1 MGLTLGHLTKE
12 NIFSLSRITYCCSGL
27 YIYDGLIM
35 SKLEYT
41 AEDFVLDP
49 EFKQWVLYPT
59 EADKVFW
66 EDYLRKNPSKHGD
79 IVLARRILLNLARKS
94 LKASDTR
101 LESTW
106 ANIAKAV
113 DQIDKQSLE
122 RKTIP
127 LNALSTIKRYDAQ
140 SRSYSENHQWYRT
153 AAILVIAFALAVS
166 ANLFRQTEKIPA
178 LENVLAYEEH
188 TVPAGIKAS
197 LTLQD
202 GSRVVLNSGS
212 TLRYIKNF
220 EADRRVLELEG
231 EAYFEVAKDSLRPFM
246 VQTGI
251 ATTRALG
258 TSFNVRAYVH
268 EEMDISLLSGS
279 VEVDLDMDQPRR
291 VKLVPGEAL
300 RVDLERNR
308 IQKNNF
314 VQDRPIVWT
323 QKTILFDYTPIDKI
337 KRILENWYG
346 VKIHFA
352 NVPPKDLIVSGV
364 FRDQSL
370 DNVLK
375 GLSYSARFEYRI
387 NNDEVTL
394 IFR

>member
-1 MGLTLGHLTKE
+1 M
-12 NIFSLSRITYCCSGL
+12 
-27 YIYDGLIM
+27 YDGRVM

-49 EFKQWVLYPT
+49 EFRQWVLSPT

-66 EDYLRKNPSKHGD
+66 EDYLRKHPFKHAD
-79 IVLARRILLNLARKS
+79 MVLARRILLNLAKQS
-94 LKASDTR
+94 PKVSDIR
-101 LESTW
+101 LGRAWE
-106 ANIAKAV
+106 NIANAV
-113 DQIDKQSLE
+113 DQIDKDSLE

-127 LNALSTIKRYDAQ
+127 LNALSTIKRYDRN

-166 ANLFRQTEKIPA
+166 ANLFQETEKISA
-178 LENVLAYEEH
+178 LEKALSYEEH
-188 TVPAGIKAS
+188 TVPAGIKAN

-251 ATTRALG
+251 VTTRALG
-258 TSFNVRAYVH
+258 TSFNVRAYTH
-268 EEMDISLLSGS
+268 EEMDVSLLSGS

-300 RVDLERNR
+300 RVDLEGQR
-308 IQKNNF
+308 IQKDNF
-314 VQDRPIVWT
+314 VQDRPILWT
-323 QKTILFDYTPIDKI
+323 QKTILFDYTPIGKI

-346 VKIHFA
+346 VKILFA

-370 DNVLK
+370 ENVLR
-375 GLSYSARFEYRI
+375 GLSYSARFDYKIE
-387 NNDEVTL
+387 NDEVTL
-394 IFR
+394 KFK